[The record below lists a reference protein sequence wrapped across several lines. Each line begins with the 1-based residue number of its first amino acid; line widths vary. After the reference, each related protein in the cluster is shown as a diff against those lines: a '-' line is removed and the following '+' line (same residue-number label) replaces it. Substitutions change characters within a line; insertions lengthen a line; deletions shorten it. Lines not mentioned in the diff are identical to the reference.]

1 MPAYSFDFATAD
13 GAQRVAFTLD
23 DDRPLAP
30 QLFQILEELR
40 QRGLVIRGGP
50 DEEIGAF
57 WNGVDLDQARTPQ
70 ELGLSPAR
78 QIELRMRPPPAKAAP
93 RPPEPPIVRFFASR
107 LWRKGW
113 RSY

>member
-50 DEEIGAF
+50 GEEIGAF
-57 WNGVDLDQARTPQ
+57 WNGVDLDQARTLHLDSQ
-70 ELGLSPAR
+70 SWLVPAR
-78 QIELRMRPPPAKAAP
+78 PARA
-93 RPPEPPIVRFFASR
+93 RR
-107 LWRKGW
+107 
-113 RSY
+113 